1 MGASPSRLG
10 NSTLLSWLQETWLRV
25 PLSLPY
31 PGLGCPKPQP
41 QSPGSSLEPISPVLT
56 LCPGPRPSQPGL
68 QHDRRTGGFTSC
80 ASDLEIQGVLA
91 RRWRRTWGKTVES
104 DDQAGHRELGG
115 MGGTR
120 RREQQHWVTG
130 TGWHATGFRAAPTGM
145 MDGLAQAPRAGV
157 VPAVDPTLSAAPSP
171 RILGP
176 SGISQSLPCPM
187 WQTPWAL
194 AGGGVWSGFLFY
206 FPSPFLR
213 GAD

>member
-56 LCPGPRPSQPGL
+56 PCPGPRPSQPGL

-157 VPAVDPTLSAAPSP
+157 VPAVDPTLCGSQPPHPGALRDLTKSSLPNVADA
-171 RILGP
+171 LGP
-176 SGISQSLPCPM
+176 
-187 WQTPWAL
+187 
-194 AGGGVWSGFLFY
+194 GGGRGLVRVPLLF
-206 FPSPFLR
+206 PLPFLR